1 MATSRIT
8 ELAAIIDT
16 NTKQV
21 DHYLASKGLPSPS
34 FDPDSPPGT
43 LLDNHITTSRQ
54 AILSATDELHALM
67 QGPMVDALIRWPE
80 SEEPNQAGFN
90 IAHNTDVP
98 IFDELAKYSDRGQR
112 FADAMTFM
120 GSGPGLEHHHIL
132 NHYDWASL
140 GASTVVDVGGSH
152 GSLSIAIAQAFPS
165 LRCIVQ
171 DRPEIIEMGD
181 HNLPTDVRGRVD
193 FMAHDFFDEQ
203 PVKDAEV
210 YILRWILHDWSDRN
224 ASRILKALVPAL
236 QAGARVLLLEQIMPE
251 PGALSAYQERAYR
264 SMDLVMWATHNAKE
278 RTLNDWR
285 ELLKDSDPGLEIT
298 SVIQPKDSRLSIIEA
313 AVGQR

>member
-1 MATSRIT
+1 
-8 ELAAIIDT
+8 
-16 NTKQV
+16 
-21 DHYLASKGLPSPS
+21 
-34 FDPDSPPGT
+34 
-43 LLDNHITTSRQ
+43 
-54 AILSATDELHALM
+54 
-67 QGPMVDALIRWPE
+67 
-80 SEEPNQAGFN
+80 
-90 IAHNTDVP
+90 
-98 IFDELAKYSDRGQR
+98 
-112 FADAMTFM
+112 MTFM

-264 SMDLVMWATHNAKE
+264 
-278 RTLNDWR
+278 
-285 ELLKDSDPGLEIT
+285 
-298 SVIQPKDSRLSIIEA
+298 
-313 AVGQR
+313 